1 MYLLAMQIA
10 MIIHVQGKWIVWKGP
25 YSAIFGIGREV
36 TLIKYDSNVPF
47 KLIFICRLLYLHH
60 LSNRFFLIIKKT
72 VGAWRRRQG
81 WLFTPKLVSVNHR
94 DSAGRWV
101 VSGQKLKVRGQ
112 HQGFLGLGG
121 TMRRIF
127 SSSPQ
132 SEVCGV
138 ASQTAG
144 FGPEITPQGSGRSF
158 GKTLHI
164 FRAGGLFCL

>member
-1 MYLLAMQIA
+1 
-10 MIIHVQGKWIVWKGP
+10 MILMSNLSLFLFVVYYTCITSQ
-25 YSAIFGIGREV
+25 
-36 TLIKYDSNVPF
+36 TDSF
-47 KLIFICRLLYLHH
+47 SSL
-60 LSNRFFLIIKKT
+60 KKT
-72 VGAWRRRQG
+72 VGTWRRHQG
-81 WLFTPKLVSVNHR
+81 WLFMPKLVSVNHR

-101 VSGQKLKVRGQ
+101 VSGQKLEVRGQ

-164 FRAGGLFCL
+164 FRAGGLFCLYNQTYFFFSSATDCCLGS